1 MDFFVEISLLLLT
14 VSAISFVLLGF
25 RQSLILGYIF
35 TGVLLGPSG
44 FNLIQSKDVIELL
57 SKFGIVILL
66 FIIGLHL
73 SPKAIKGIGVRVL
86 VLGVLQVVT
95 TTWLGWGLGL
105 LLGFEWQQA
114 VFTGLALAFSST
126 IVILKILAD
135 QGDVQTLYGRVA
147 VGFLII
153 QDVIVSIMLIFMGA
167 GSRLSGAGALK
178 EVVVLGLKV
187 SLLLVGIYLLSK
199 FVLTEF
205 LKMAASSKELLFIF
219 SLTWGLGV
227 ATLFHVLGFSLEIGA
242 LIAGV
247 ALSTSAFSEE
257 ISSRLRPLRDFFIV
271 LFFLLL
277 GSQLNLGEVGQLW
290 LPVVVFSLFVLFI
303 KPFLIILIMLLA
315 RFHKKTSF
323 QVGLTLSQISEFS
336 LIMAAMG
343 YEMGMIDKNLVTI
356 ITLVGIF
363 TIAISTYLIPHINQF
378 YPFWD
383 NVLDLFQFRKVKDAS
398 YHKPKNPEVVMFG
411 FSRVGEFLFN
421 HLKKQGLSALVVDLD
436 PAHIEE
442 LERLKVPFR
451 YGDAGDVEFLNDLP
465 LKKVKLTISIIPDVE
480 TNLLLVKKVREFSDE
495 AIILVFAKERKD
507 AEELYEAGATLVLMP
522 EQLAAKRVVYL
533 LQRLGLH
540 KELYKRKRDQHLAE
554 LFS

>member
-1 MDFFVEISLLLLT
+1 MDFFIEISLLLLT
-14 VSAISFVLLGF
+14 VSAISFVLLGLK
-25 RQSLILGYIF
+25 QSLILGYIL

-73 SPKAIKGIGVRVL
+73 SPKAIKGIGIRVL
-86 VLGVLQVVT
+86 ILGFLQVVF

-105 LLGFEWQQA
+105 LLGLSSQQA
-114 VFTGLALAFSST
+114 VFAGLALAFSST

-135 QGDVQTLYGRVA
+135 QGDVQTLFGRVT

-167 GSRLSGAGALK
+167 SRHLTGISAFSQVGFLLLK
-178 EVVVLGLKV
+178 IA
-187 SLLLVGIYLLSK
+187 LLVGGIYLVSRYL
-199 FVLTEF
+199 LGEF
-205 LKMAASSKELLFIF
+205 LRIAASSKELLFIF

-227 ATLFHVLGFSLEIGA
+227 ATLFHVLGLSLEIGA
-242 LIAGV
+242 LVAGV
-247 ALSTSAFSEE
+247 ALSTSAFAEE

-277 GSQLNLGEVGQLW
+277 GSQLNLAEVGSLW
-290 LPVVVFSLFVLFI
+290 PKVLAFSLFVVFV
-303 KPFLIILIMLLA
+303 KPFVVVFLMLLA

-323 QVGLTLSQISEFS
+323 EVGVSLSQISEFS
-336 LIMAAMG
+336 LIMTAMG
-343 YEMGMIDKNLVTI
+343 YEMGLIDKNMVTV

-363 TIAISTYLIPHINQF
+363 TIALSTYLIPHINQI

-383 NVLDLFQFRKVKDAS
+383 NFLDRLQFRKVKDAS
-398 YHKPKNPEVVMFG
+398 YHKPKEPEVVMFG
-411 FSRVGEFLFN
+411 FNRVGEFLYKHFKKLG
-421 HLKKQGLSALVVDLD
+421 LKSLVVDLD
-436 PAHIEE
+436 PSHISE
-442 LERLKVPFR
+442 LEKLKIPFR

-465 LKKVKLTISIIPDVE
+465 LKHAKLAISIIPDLE
-480 TNLLLVKKVREFSDE
+480 TNLLLIKKAREFNE
-495 AIILVFAKERKD
+495 ETIILVFAKELKD